1 MRRVPCVLRVPN
13 AVCVRTINLDWSISV
28 SPFQNRVFP
37 SRRPGEESANRDIA
51 ETALREATLPT
62 PASFAAASALSSL
75 PAQSV
80 GASLALEWDGGRPL
94 LPNCSSFNP
103 SLVPDAAHGRLLV
116 FFRVSN
122 IHFCEGAEPP
132 RISWRDSVRA
142 HTHIRSSLALGQ
154 LDPGTLRPLGAA
166 TVLLAAT
173 SLFPGDGERCAHRI
187 DVGDGASGTF
197 SGPEDPRA
205 FWGPGA
211 QAAPWLLVSA
221 WSRDCSRVG
230 MHIVRLPAAALLDD
244 DGSGGGVGDGDGGGG
259 GGGGD
264 GGGGGGG
271 GGDGDGGGGGGGDD
285 GRTAAAAARAE
296 PAGLPTQ
303 VELRVA
309 RWSRSLSVPP
319 PASQPLQKNWSPFVH
334 GDALL
339 VEHSLEPLVRPN
351 PDPDP
356 DPNPD
361 ANPTS
366 D

>member
-1 MRRVPCVLRVPN
+1 MSLAC
-13 AVCVRTINLDWSISV
+13 
-28 SPFQNRVFP
+28 
-37 SRRPGEESANRDIA
+37 
-51 ETALREATLPT
+51 
-62 PASFAAASALSSL
+62 FAAASALSSL
-75 PAQSV
+75 PSQPV
-80 GASLALEWDGGRPL
+80 GASLALEWDGGHPL

-103 SLVPDAAHGRLLV
+103 SLVPDTAHDRLLV

-166 TVLLAAT
+166 TMLRAAT

-187 DVGDGASGTF
+187 DVGEGASGTF

-221 WSRDCSRVG
+221 WSHDCSRVG
-230 MHIVRLPAAALLDD
+230 MHLVRLPAAALLDD
-244 DGSGGGVGDGDGGGG
+244 DG
-259 GGGGD
+259 
-264 GGGGGGG
+264 GGGG
-271 GGDGDGGGGGGGDD
+271 GGDGDGSGGDDGGGSSDGGGGGGGDD
-285 GRTAAAAARAE
+285 DGGTVAVAARAE

-339 VEHSLEPLVRPN
+339 VEYSLEPLVRLTLTLTLTLTL
-351 PDPDP
+351 
-356 DPNPD
+356 
-361 ANPTS
+361 AS
-366 D
+366 G

>member
-1 MRRVPCVLRVPN
+1 MPRQRS
-13 AVCVRTINLDWSISV
+13 THSK
-28 SPFQNRVFP
+28 Q
-37 SRRPGEESANRDIA
+37 
-51 ETALREATLPT
+51 ALL
-62 PASFAAASALSSL
+62 ASLAAASSLSSL
-75 PAQSV
+75 PVQSV

-103 SLVPDAAHGRLLV
+103 SLVPDTAHGRLLV

-122 IHFCEGAEPP
+122 IHFCDGAEPP
-132 RISWRDSVRA
+132 RISWRDSMRA

-154 LDPGTLRPLGAA
+154 LDPSTLRPLGAA
-166 TVLLAAT
+166 TMLRAAT

-205 FWGPGA
+205 FWGPGT

-221 WSRDCSRVG
+221 WSRDCSRVD
-230 MHIVRLPAAALLDD
+230 MHLVRLPAAALLDD
-244 DGSGGGVGDGDGGGG
+244 DGGGGGVGDGNGGGGGGDDGG

-264 GGGGGGG
+264 GGGG
-271 GGDGDGGGGGGGDD
+271 DGGG
-285 GRTAAAAARAE
+285 T
-296 PAGLPTQ
+296 AGLPTQ

-319 PASQPLQKNWSPFVH
+319 PATQPLQKNWSPFVH

-339 VEHSLEPLVRPN
+339 VERSLEPLLRPN
-351 PDPDP
+351 PDP
-356 DPNPD
+356 NPEAD
-361 ANPTS
+361 PTS

>member
-1 MRRVPCVLRVPN
+1 MPPPEHRHDGAPEGKAQSQSAQRVVV
-13 AVCVRTINLDWSISV
+13 VCL
-28 SPFQNRVFP
+28 
-37 SRRPGEESANRDIA
+37 
-51 ETALREATLPT
+51 
-62 PASFAAASALSSL
+62 ASFAAASALSSL

-103 SLVPDAAHGRLLV
+103 SLVPDTANGRLLV

-154 LDPGTLRPLGAA
+154 LDSTTLRPLGAA
-166 TVLLAAT
+166 TVLRAAT
-173 SLFPGDGERCAHRI
+173 SLFPEDGERCAHRI

-211 QAAPWLLVSA
+211 QAALWLLVSA
-221 WSRDCSRVG
+221 WSHDCSRVG
-230 MHIVRLPAAALLDD
+230 MHLVRLPATALLDD
-244 DGSGGGVGDGDGGGG
+244 DGG

-271 GGDGDGGGGGGGDD
+271 DGDGSGGDGGGDGDGGDGGSGGDD
-285 GRTAAAAARAE
+285 DGRGAATARAE
-296 PAGLPTQ
+296 PVGLPTQ
-303 VELRVA
+303 VELHVA

-319 PASQPLQKNWSPFVH
+319 PATQPLQKNWSPFVH

-339 VEHSLEPLVRPN
+339 VEP
-351 PDPDP
+351 
-356 DPNPD
+356 
-361 ANPTS
+361 
-366 D
+366 